1 MAETRQAVKEEYVLD
16 LHTGRILVPT
26 AYMKEDVEASTRLKG
41 RFIPWTAPIPKEGKI
56 DLTEW
61 QKEKSKEI
69 QSFQKDI
76 ASQLPSAPEKPE
88 VPQDVSLVD
97 GGITPQKV
105 VTEADRLSLIM
116 KAMSQLKE
124 SDMTKDGVPTVAALN
139 KYSGLQ
145 DISGPEREATFA
157 AFQTVNPNWKPIQVQ
172 GTTAPAPVAT
182 PAPAVTE
189 TPATPPA

>member
-1 MAETRQAVKEEYVLD
+1 MSNKGEFVLD
-16 LHTGRILVPT
+16 LHTGKIYGVT
-26 AYMKEDVEASTRLKG
+26 EYMRSDVEGSIRLKG
-41 RFIPWTAPIPKEGKI
+41 RFIPWTTPIPPGGMI
-56 DLTEW
+56 DLQEW

-76 ASQLPSAPEKPE
+76 ASQIPQAQDKPSL
-88 VPQDVSLVD
+88 PQDAPLVD
-97 GGITPQKV
+97 GGVSIPIV

-116 KAMSQLKE
+116 RGMTKLSSA
-124 SDMTKDGVPTVAALN
+124 DMTKDGVPTVAALN

-157 AFQTVNPNWKPIQVQ
+157 AFKTVNPNWKPIQVQ
-172 GTTAPAPVAT
+172 GTTTPAPVAT